1 MENMKIWCN
10 ILVIIDPLSLLTLV
24 LPEIFDRVGDS
35 GSSSIILDMA
45 EVMLAGYLDIV
56 EVTPAGNLFSG
67 AVRFN

>member
-1 MENMKIWCN
+1 MKIWCN
-10 ILVIIDPLSLLTLV
+10 IQVIKYPFKLLTKV

-35 GSSSIILDMA
+35 GSSSIILDIA
-45 EVMLAGYLDIV
+45 EVMLAGYLDMV